1 METGRIAIAEKLG
14 EYEWEIGG
22 YWRRGTCYGSICW
35 YGSLF
40 SFPGKDDDYTNL
52 ANVQG
57 AVQGIEDAGSLA
69 VCLEHLQKLADLPG
83 LLKVFEAIR
92 RPRAEFM
99 MKVARERAVGLFL
112 PDGKEQEQRD
122 NSFKEHQIDLT
133 DKNWDGKC
141 SDDPPEGGLL
151 SPLYAGYMF
160 GFDIMD
166 HVS

>member
-1 METGRIAIAEKLG
+1 
-14 EYEWEIGG
+14 
-22 YWRRGTCYGSICW
+22 
-35 YGSLF
+35 LF
-40 SFPGKDDDYTNL
+40 SIHPITRKYRAFLLLKTGPSYIYLRVLTFGL
-52 ANVQG
+52 VPG
-57 AVQGIEDAGSLA
+57 AVQGIEDSGSLA

-99 MKVARERAVGLFL
+99 MKVARERAVGLLL

-122 NSFKEHQIDLT
+122 NSFKEHEIDLT

-160 GFDIMD
+160 GFDVMD